1 MAASMPPHGPAPG
14 RGTTLPALL
23 LLIGKQC
30 FTQVLMPADS
40 VAYVICKPSICCHV
54 ARNGRSEERAAHL
67 ALRISFRNRQQLVVL
82 ARVPAWDLERHGC
95 RARAYMDVLAA
106 CPTPVRVQAPAANR
120 GIRTKPADLV
130 CEAVLCR
137 YACASA
143 CSKPT
148 YSYRTRRCRPQDWW
162 RGAAS
167 SVGRCTGARSKS
179 TPLQESWDTKTKT
192 ASRSHCRPSGLHRPA
207 NERCYATAAVLPAT
221 TPRSR

>member
-82 ARVPAWDLERHGC
+82 ARVQVWDLERHGC

-106 CPTPVRVQAPAANR
+106 CPTPVLVQALAANR
-120 GIRTKPADLV
+120 SIRTKPADLV

-137 YACASA
+137 YACKRLQQPDAFVQNPQMP
-143 CSKPT
+143 PT
-148 YSYRTRRCRPQDWW
+148 RSV

-167 SVGRCTGARSKS
+167 RVGRRTGARSKS
-179 TPLQESWDTKTKT
+179 TALQESWDTKTKT
-192 ASRSHCRPSGLHRPA
+192 ASRSLCRPSGFHHLA
-207 NERCYATAAVLPAT
+207 NYRYYATAAVLPAT